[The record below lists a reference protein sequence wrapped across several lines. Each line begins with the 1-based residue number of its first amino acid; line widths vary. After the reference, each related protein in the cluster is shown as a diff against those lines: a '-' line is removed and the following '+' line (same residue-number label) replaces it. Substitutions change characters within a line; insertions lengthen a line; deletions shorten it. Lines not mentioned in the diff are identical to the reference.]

1 MMSERITEHIP
12 SWALKLPEVKN
23 AVAQQQIDDR
33 AARQELADKRAAGVR
48 ARQEML
54 KRHEQELKPLLAAD
68 QAAAK
73 KLRATSEKAIATR
86 ERQMVELA
94 VNEREEKTLTRA
106 LLATVDPRIASARSA
121 MNARWDRDRPK
132 LGKSELRPTGRYT
145 SIGVTEQQTFGNNE
159 AIARLLSAIKTARAA
174 FDALKLAT
182 PDDVVVA
189 IDEILEPVARGWE
202 KVDELAPIG

>member
-94 VNEREEKTLTRA
+94 VNERE
-106 LLATVDPRIASARSA
+106 
-121 MNARWDRDRPK
+121 
-132 LGKSELRPTGRYT
+132 
-145 SIGVTEQQTFGNNE
+145 
-159 AIARLLSAIKTARAA
+159 
-174 FDALKLAT
+174 
-182 PDDVVVA
+182 
-189 IDEILEPVARGWE
+189 
-202 KVDELAPIG
+202 